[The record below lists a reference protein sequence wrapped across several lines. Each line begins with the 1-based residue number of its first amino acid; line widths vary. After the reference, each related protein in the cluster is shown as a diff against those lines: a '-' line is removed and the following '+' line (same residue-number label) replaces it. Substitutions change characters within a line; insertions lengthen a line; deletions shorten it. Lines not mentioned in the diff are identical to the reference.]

1 MPSFL
6 LSKLKQA
13 QPSMRRRLFLYM
25 GALAALLL
33 AVLLVALLL
42 LGQLKSPRAETEKAL
57 TFQMG
62 AFRSDM
68 ASLWRNVSVMG
79 IHLSQDMTA
88 IIEEQTSDFS
98 SLNGDVAAVGDL
110 QEAMLEPL
118 CQYVRQTDCSGAFI
132 MLGASLSSDP
142 AVDSHAGL
150 YVQRSNAEHTTSD
163 LLLYRGMADIGRQ
176 HRVMPHRKWAQ
187 EFCPAD
193 FPGLADQLEA
203 ASAPIERACRTTELL
218 TLPGTTEQA
227 ILLTVPMIGAD
238 GTVYG
243 LCGFSVNQT
252 YFLAHHAQPTGI
264 GSLACVLS
272 DSAEGL
278 DVQRGL
284 LTYPTGDFCFVPDE
298 LLEKRS
304 LRGGLSAFVGTELSF
319 VGISEPFTVAAGD
332 EASPD
337 LTVLIPKS
345 DYDRALLKSRL
356 EAAGVLM
363 LLLFFAVSCCLF
375 YTRRYLRPILEDID
389 HVTVAGGEKGKPI
402 FEELLPISEK
412 MRSHEEAVTALKAE
426 RQDAQDRAEQLLGEK
441 LGLEEQVEGMQGQLD
456 DSLAEI
462 RRLAHLGKKELKP
475 ADYDKFLKGYAK
487 LSAKELEICEALVS
501 GLSTRQCAEQIGCAS
516 SIVDTYRKRVYEK
529 AGIHRVRQ
537 LQLCVALMRVEQQEQ
552 TITGGKWEVPYR
564 SISLS
569 RRWVWA
575 CSCWRRAVS
584 TVDFT
589 WYSFI
594 RSSRMGLYLS

>member
-79 IHLSQDMTA
+79 IHLSEDMTA
-88 IIEEQTSDFS
+88 LIEERVKDFDALS
-98 SLNGDVAAVGDL
+98 GSADALEQL
-110 QEAMLEPL
+110 EASMLGPL
-118 CQYVRQTDCSGAFI
+118 CQYVQQADCSGGFV
-132 MLGASLSSDP
+132 LLSVSLNPD
-142 AVDSHAGL
+142 AAADSFSGL

-227 ILLTVPMIGAD
+227 ILLSVPMVGAD
-238 GTVYG
+238 GRVYG

-252 YFLAHHAQPTGI
+252 YFSAHHAQPSAVS
-264 GSLACVLS
+264 SLACILS
-272 DSAEGL
+272 DAAEGL
-278 DVQRGL
+278 DIQKGL
-284 LTYPTGDFCFVPDE
+284 LTYPAGGFCFVPDE
-298 LLEKRS
+298 LLAEKS
-304 LRGGLSAFVGTELSF
+304 LRGGLSAFVGTEFSF

-332 EASPD
+332 EAPHD

-375 YTRRYLRPILEDID
+375 YTRRYLRPILRDIERLKD
-389 HVTVAGGEKGKPI
+389 ESGGTQMT
-402 FEELLPISEK
+402 FDELQPVSARL
-412 MRSHEEAVTALKAE
+412 RSHEQTITVLET
-426 RQDAQDRAEQLLGEK
+426 EK
-441 LGLEEQVEGMQGQLD
+441 LDLQGQVEHMQSQVVDTQEQLD

-462 RRLAHLGKKELKP
+462 RRLAYLGKKELDP
-475 ADYDKFLKGYAK
+475 ADYQKFLEGYAK
-487 LSAKELEICEALVS
+487 LSSKELEICAALAK
-501 GLSTRQCAEQIGCAS
+501 GLSARQCAEQTGSALSTI
-516 SIVDTYRKRVYEK
+516 DTYRKRVYGK
-529 AGIHRVRQ
+529 TNIHRVRQ
-537 LQLCVALMRVEQQEQ
+537 LRLCYALMQLEQAEQ
-552 TITGGKWEVPYR
+552 DK
-564 SISLS
+564 
-569 RRWVWA
+569 
-575 CSCWRRAVS
+575 
-584 TVDFT
+584 
-589 WYSFI
+589 
-594 RSSRMGLYLS
+594 

>member
-1 MPSFL
+1 MPEFL
-6 LSKLKQA
+6 LSKLKRA
-13 QPSMRRRLFLYM
+13 KPSMRRRLLLYM

-33 AVLLVALLL
+33 FSLFAVLLL
-42 LGQLKSPRAETEKAL
+42 LGQLKSPREEMKKSL
-57 TFQMG
+57 TFQME
-62 AFRSDM
+62 AFRSDVT
-68 ASLWRNVSVMG
+68 SLWRNVSVMG
-79 IHLSQDMTA
+79 VHLLEDMTA
-88 IIEEQTSDFS
+88 LIEERVKDFDALS
-98 SLNGDVAAVGDL
+98 GSADALEQL
-110 QEAMLEPL
+110 EASMLGPL
-118 CQYVRQTDCSGAFI
+118 CQYVQQADCSGGFV
-132 MLGASLSSDP
+132 LLSVSLNPD
-142 AVDSHAGL
+142 AAADSFSGL

-227 ILLTVPMIGAD
+227 ILLSVPMVGAD
-238 GTVYG
+238 GRVYG

-272 DSAEGL
+272 DAAEGL
-278 DVQRGL
+278 DIQKGL
-284 LTYPTGDFCFVPDE
+284 LTYPAGGFCFVPDE
-298 LLEKRS
+298 LLAEKS

-332 EASPD
+332 EAPHD

-375 YTRRYLRPILEDID
+375 YTRRYLRPILRDIERLKD
-389 HVTVAGGEKGKPI
+389 ESGGTQMT
-402 FEELLPISEK
+402 FDELQPVSARL
-412 MRSHEEAVTALKAE
+412 RSHEQTITVLET
-426 RQDAQDRAEQLLGEK
+426 EK
-441 LGLEEQVEGMQGQLD
+441 LDLQGQVEHMQSQVVDTQEQLD

-462 RRLAHLGKKELKP
+462 RRLAYLGKRELDP
-475 ADYDKFLKGYAK
+475 ADYQKFLEGYAK
-487 LSAKELEICEALVS
+487 LSSKELEICAALAK
-501 GLSTRQCAEQIGCAS
+501 GLSARQCAEQTGNALSTI
-516 SIVDTYRKRVYEK
+516 DTYRKRVYGK
-529 AGIHRVRQ
+529 TGIHRVRQ
-537 LQLCVALMRVEQQEQ
+537 LQLCVALMQLEQAEQ
-552 TITGGKWEVPYR
+552 GK
-564 SISLS
+564 
-569 RRWVWA
+569 
-575 CSCWRRAVS
+575 
-584 TVDFT
+584 
-589 WYSFI
+589 
-594 RSSRMGLYLS
+594 

>member
-264 GSLACVLS
+264 GSLACILS

-516 SIVDTYRKRVYEK
+516 STVDTYRKRVYEK
-529 AGIHRVRQ
+529 TGIHRVRQ
-537 LQLCVALMRVEQQEQ
+537 LQLCVALMRMEQQESETQ
-552 TITGGKWEVPYR
+552 KE
-564 SISLS
+564 
-569 RRWVWA
+569 
-575 CSCWRRAVS
+575 
-584 TVDFT
+584 
-589 WYSFI
+589 
-594 RSSRMGLYLS
+594 

>member
-272 DSAEGL
+272 DAAEGL

-375 YTRRYLRPILEDID
+375 YTRRYLRPILRDIERLKD
-389 HVTVAGGEKGKPI
+389 ESGGTQMT
-402 FEELLPISEK
+402 FDELQPVSARL
-412 MRSHEEAVTALKAE
+412 RSHEQTITVLET
-426 RQDAQDRAEQLLGEK
+426 EK
-441 LGLEEQVEGMQGQLD
+441 LDLQGQVEHMQSQVVDTQEQLD

-462 RRLAHLGKKELKP
+462 RRLAYLGKKDLDP
-475 ADYDKFLKGYAK
+475 ADYQKFLEGYAK
-487 LSAKELEICEALVS
+487 LSSKELEICAALAK
-501 GLSTRQCAEQIGCAS
+501 GLSARQCAEQTGNALSTI
-516 SIVDTYRKRVYEK
+516 DTYRKRVYGK
-529 AGIHRVRQ
+529 TNIHRVRQ
-537 LQLCVALMRVEQQEQ
+537 LRLCYALMQLEQAEQ
-552 TITGGKWEVPYR
+552 DK
-564 SISLS
+564 
-569 RRWVWA
+569 
-575 CSCWRRAVS
+575 
-584 TVDFT
+584 
-589 WYSFI
+589 
-594 RSSRMGLYLS
+594 

>member
-42 LGQLKSPRAETEKAL
+42 LGQLKSPREEMKKSL
-57 TFQMG
+57 TFQMEG
-62 AFRSDM
+62 FRSDVT
-68 ASLWRNVSVMG
+68 SLWRNVSVMG
-79 IHLSQDMTA
+79 VHLSEDMTA
-88 IIEEQTSDFS
+88 LIEERVKDFDALS
-98 SLNGDVAAVGDL
+98 GSADALEQL
-110 QEAMLEPL
+110 EASMLGPL
-118 CQYVRQTDCSGAFI
+118 CQYVQQADCSGGFV
-132 MLGASLSSDP
+132 LLSVSLNPD
-142 AVDSHAGL
+142 AAADSFSGL

-227 ILLTVPMIGAD
+227 ILLSVPMVGAD
-238 GTVYG
+238 GRVYG

-252 YFLAHHAQPTGI
+252 YFSAHHAQPSAVS
-264 GSLACVLS
+264 SLACVLS
-272 DSAEGL
+272 DAAEGL
-278 DVQRGL
+278 DIQKGL
-284 LTYPTGDFCFVPDE
+284 LTYPAGGFCFVPDE
-298 LLEKRS
+298 LLAEKS

-332 EASPD
+332 EAPHD

-375 YTRRYLRPILEDID
+375 YTRRYLRPTLRGIERLKDES
-389 HVTVAGGEKGKPI
+389 GGTQMT
-402 FEELLPISEK
+402 FDELQPVSARL
-412 MRSHEEAVTALKAE
+412 RSHEQTITVLET
-426 RQDAQDRAEQLLGEK
+426 EK
-441 LGLEEQVEGMQGQLD
+441 LDLQGQVEHMQSQVVDTQEQLD

-462 RRLAHLGKKELKP
+462 RRLAYLGKKELDP
-475 ADYDKFLKGYAK
+475 ADYQKFLEGYAK
-487 LSAKELEICEALVS
+487 LSSKELEICAALAK
-501 GLSTRQCAEQIGCAS
+501 GLSARQCAEQTGNALSTI
-516 SIVDTYRKRVYEK
+516 DTYRKRVYGK
-529 AGIHRVRQ
+529 TNIHRVRQ
-537 LQLCVALMRVEQQEQ
+537 LRLCYALMQLEQAEQ
-552 TITGGKWEVPYR
+552 DK
-564 SISLS
+564 
-569 RRWVWA
+569 
-575 CSCWRRAVS
+575 
-584 TVDFT
+584 
-589 WYSFI
+589 
-594 RSSRMGLYLS
+594 

>member
-516 SIVDTYRKRVYEK
+516 STVDTYRKRVYEK
-529 AGIHRVRQ
+529 TGIHKVRQ
-537 LQLCVALMRVEQQEQ
+537 LQLCVALMRMEQQESETQ
-552 TITGGKWEVPYR
+552 KE
-564 SISLS
+564 
-569 RRWVWA
+569 
-575 CSCWRRAVS
+575 
-584 TVDFT
+584 
-589 WYSFI
+589 
-594 RSSRMGLYLS
+594 

>member
-1 MPSFL
+1 
-6 LSKLKQA
+6 
-13 QPSMRRRLFLYM
+13 MRRRLLLYM

-33 AVLLVALLL
+33 FSLFAVLLL

-79 IHLSQDMTA
+79 IHLSEDMTA
-88 IIEEQTSDFS
+88 LIEERVKDFDALS
-98 SLNGDVAAVGDL
+98 GSADALEQL
-110 QEAMLEPL
+110 EASMLGPL
-118 CQYVRQTDCSGAFI
+118 CQYVQQADCSGGFV
-132 MLGASLSSDP
+132 LLSVSLNPDA
-142 AVDSHAGL
+142 AVDSFSGL

-163 LLLYRGMADIGRQ
+163 LLLYRGMADIGRR
-176 HRVMPHRKWAQ
+176 HKVMPHRKWAQ
-187 EFCPAD
+187 EFD
-193 FPGLADQLEA
+193 LSSFPGFAEHLEK
-203 ASAPIERACRTTELL
+203 ASAPIERSCRTTEFI

-272 DSAEGL
+272 DSAKGL

-304 LRGGLSAFVGTELSF
+304 LRGGLTAFVGSELSF
-319 VGISEPFTVAAGD
+319 VGISEPFTVAVGD
-332 EASPD
+332 EAPHD
-337 LTVLIPKS
+337 LTVLISKAA
-345 DYDRALLKSRL
+345 YDRAMLKSVI
-356 EAAGVLM
+356 EIAA
-363 LLLFFAVSCCLF
+363 LLTLLVFFAVGCCLF

-426 RQDAQDRAEQLLGEK
+426 RQDAQDRAEQLLGEN
-441 LGLEEQVEGMQGQLD
+441 LGLQEQVEGMQGQLD

-487 LSAKELEICEALVS
+487 LSTKELEICEALVS

-516 SIVDTYRKRVYEK
+516 STVDTYRKRVYEK
-529 AGIHRVRQ
+529 TNIHRVRQ
-537 LQLCVALMRVEQQEQ
+537 LRLCYALMQLEQAEQ
-552 TITGGKWEVPYR
+552 DK
-564 SISLS
+564 
-569 RRWVWA
+569 
-575 CSCWRRAVS
+575 
-584 TVDFT
+584 
-589 WYSFI
+589 
-594 RSSRMGLYLS
+594 

>member
-6 LSKLKQA
+6 LAKLKQA

-98 SLNGDVAAVGDL
+98 SLNGDVDAVGAL

-118 CQYVRQTDCSGAFI
+118 CQYVRQTDCSGGFV
-132 MLGASLSSDP
+132 LLSVSLNPD
-142 AVDSHAGL
+142 AAADSFSGL
-150 YVQRSNAEHTTSD
+150 YAQRSNAEHTTSD

-332 EASPD
+332 EAPHD

-375 YTRRYLRPILEDID
+375 YTRRYLRPILRDIERLKD
-389 HVTVAGGEKGKPI
+389 ESGGTQMT
-402 FEELLPISEK
+402 FDELQPVSARL
-412 MRSHEEAVTALKAE
+412 RSHEQTITVLET
-426 RQDAQDRAEQLLGEK
+426 EK
-441 LGLEEQVEGMQGQLD
+441 LDLQGQVEHMQSQVVDTQEQLD

-462 RRLAHLGKKELKP
+462 RRLAYLGKKELDP
-475 ADYDKFLKGYAK
+475 ADYQKFLEGYAK
-487 LSAKELEICEALVS
+487 LSSKELEICAALAK
-501 GLSTRQCAEQIGCAS
+501 GLSARQCAEQTGNALSTI
-516 SIVDTYRKRVYEK
+516 DTYRKRVYGK
-529 AGIHRVRQ
+529 TNIHRVRQ
-537 LQLCVALMRVEQQEQ
+537 LRLCYALMQLEQAEQ
-552 TITGGKWEVPYR
+552 DK
-564 SISLS
+564 
-569 RRWVWA
+569 
-575 CSCWRRAVS
+575 
-584 TVDFT
+584 
-589 WYSFI
+589 
-594 RSSRMGLYLS
+594 

>member
-42 LGQLKSPRAETEKAL
+42 LGRLKSPRAETEKAL

-79 IHLSQDMTA
+79 VHLSQDMTA
-88 IIEEQTSDFS
+88 LIEEQTSDFS
-98 SLNGDVAAVGDL
+98 SLDGDVDAVGDL

-304 LRGGLSAFVGTELSF
+304 LRGGLTAFVGSELSF
-319 VGISEPFTVAAGD
+319 VGISEPFTVAVGD
-332 EASPD
+332 EAPHD

-375 YTRRYLRPILEDID
+375 YTRRYLRPILRDIERLKD
-389 HVTVAGGEKGKPI
+389 ESGGTQMT
-402 FEELLPISEK
+402 FDELQPVSARL
-412 MRSHEEAVTALKAE
+412 RSHEQTITVLET
-426 RQDAQDRAEQLLGEK
+426 EK
-441 LGLEEQVEGMQGQLD
+441 LDLQGQVEHMQSQVVDTQEQLD

-462 RRLAHLGKKELKP
+462 RRLAYLGKKELDP
-475 ADYDKFLKGYAK
+475 ADYQKFLEGYAK
-487 LSAKELEICEALVS
+487 LSSKELEICAALAK
-501 GLSTRQCAEQIGCAS
+501 GLSARQCAEQTGNALSTI
-516 SIVDTYRKRVYEK
+516 DTYRKRVYGK
-529 AGIHRVRQ
+529 TNIHRVRQ
-537 LQLCVALMRVEQQEQ
+537 LRLCYALMQLEQAEQ
-552 TITGGKWEVPYR
+552 DK
-564 SISLS
+564 
-569 RRWVWA
+569 
-575 CSCWRRAVS
+575 
-584 TVDFT
+584 
-589 WYSFI
+589 
-594 RSSRMGLYLS
+594 

>member
-176 HRVMPHRKWAQ
+176 HRVMTHRKWAQ

-516 SIVDTYRKRVYEK
+516 STVDTYRKRVYEK
-529 AGIHRVRQ
+529 TGIHRVRQ
-537 LQLCVALMRVEQQEQ
+537 LQLCVALMRMEQQESETQ
-552 TITGGKWEVPYR
+552 KE
-564 SISLS
+564 
-569 RRWVWA
+569 
-575 CSCWRRAVS
+575 
-584 TVDFT
+584 
-589 WYSFI
+589 
-594 RSSRMGLYLS
+594 

>member
-163 LLLYRGMADIGRQ
+163 LLLYRGMTDIGRQ

-375 YTRRYLRPILEDID
+375 YTRRYLRPILRDIERLKD
-389 HVTVAGGEKGKPI
+389 ESGGTQMT
-402 FEELLPISEK
+402 FDELQPVSARL
-412 MRSHEEAVTALKAE
+412 RSHEQTITVLET
-426 RQDAQDRAEQLLGEK
+426 EK
-441 LGLEEQVEGMQGQLD
+441 LDLQGQVEHMQSQVVDTQEQLD

-462 RRLAHLGKKELKP
+462 RRLAYLGKKDLDP
-475 ADYDKFLKGYAK
+475 ADYQKFLEGYAK
-487 LSAKELEICEALVS
+487 LSSKELEICAALAK
-501 GLSTRQCAEQIGCAS
+501 GLSARQCAEQTGNALSTI
-516 SIVDTYRKRVYEK
+516 DTYRKRVYEK
-529 AGIHRVRQ
+529 TNIHRVRQ
-537 LQLCVALMRVEQQEQ
+537 LRLCYALMQLEQAEQ
-552 TITGGKWEVPYR
+552 DK
-564 SISLS
+564 
-569 RRWVWA
+569 
-575 CSCWRRAVS
+575 
-584 TVDFT
+584 
-589 WYSFI
+589 
-594 RSSRMGLYLS
+594 

>member
-516 SIVDTYRKRVYEK
+516 STVDTYRKRVYEK
-529 AGIHRVRQ
+529 TGIHRVRQ
-537 LQLCVALMRVEQQEQ
+537 LRLCYALMQLEQAEQ
-552 TITGGKWEVPYR
+552 DK
-564 SISLS
+564 
-569 RRWVWA
+569 
-575 CSCWRRAVS
+575 
-584 TVDFT
+584 
-589 WYSFI
+589 
-594 RSSRMGLYLS
+594 